1 MSKKQE
7 KQKRPR
13 ADLSF
18 VQRFTMLPDDKKREF
33 AYRVL
38 HALKLNVNKLLK
50 DAFLILTGKKN
61 PTERESYI
69 FKEIFLTF
77 IFTLKPEYSY
87 DWAEVIDKAVGRKPP
102 KEYLEKLEANKRH
115 VKSLRWF
122 HIGLKPELW
131 EKVNQKM
138 NELGSVEAF
147 FEKALEAMEQVEEK
161 N

>member
-1 MSKKQE
+1 MSE
-7 KQKRPR
+7 KQKKLKKPK

-18 VQRFTMLPDDKKREF
+18 VQRFSMLSDDKKREF

-38 HALKLNVNKLLK
+38 HALKLNIHKLLR
-50 DAFLILTGKKN
+50 DLVLILAGKKN

-69 FKEIFLTF
+69 YKEIFLTF
-77 IFTLKPEYSY
+77 LFTLKPEYSY

-115 VKSLRWF
+115 VKSLKWF

-147 FEKALEAMEQVEEK
+147 FEKALEAMEQVEK
-161 N
+161 D

>member
-1 MSKKQE
+1 MSEKKL
-7 KQKRPR
+7 KKPK

-18 VQRFTMLPDDKKREF
+18 VQRFSMLPDDKKREF

-38 HALKLNVNKLLK
+38 HALKLNVRKLLR
-50 DAFLILTGKKN
+50 DLVLILAGRKN
-61 PTERESYI
+61 PTEKESYI
-69 FKEIFLTF
+69 YKEIFLTF

-147 FEKALEAMEQVEEK
+147 FEKALEAMEQVKEK
-161 N
+161 D